1 MPTPTINLNGEHR
14 PLRIGE
20 VARRAGVNVQT
31 LRYYERRGLLDPD
44 RRHTGHREYD
54 DGAVRLVRTIKA
66 AQRLGFTLTEIE
78 ELLDLTRGR
87 ADGRRAIADVAA
99 DKIGDIELKIEQLQ
113 AMRESLQTLIDLG
126 CASLTSCGCPP
137 QCPIVI
143 PLTEEGMGDDLD
155 K

>member
-1 MPTPTINLNGEHR
+1 MTTTMDIAADR

-20 VARRAGVNVQT
+20 AASRAGVNVQT

-54 DGAVRLVRTIKA
+54 ADAVRLVRTIKA

-87 ADGRRAIADVAA
+87 TQGTRAIAELAT
-99 DKIGDIELKIEQLQ
+99 DKIEQIDLKIEQLR
-113 AMRESLQTLIDLG
+113 AMCESLNTLIELG
-126 CASLTSCGCPP
+126 CDSLTSCGCPP

-143 PLTEEGMGDDLD
+143 PLDEVGP
-155 K
+155 

>member
-1 MPTPTINLNGEHR
+1 MTTIDMTASR
-14 PLRIGE
+14 PVRIGE
-20 VARRAGVNVQT
+20 AASRAGVNVQT

-54 DGAVRLVRTIKA
+54 AEAVQLVRTIKA

-87 ADGRRAIADVAA
+87 TQGTRAIAELAS
-99 DKIGDIELKIEQLQ
+99 DKIEQIELKIDQLQ
-113 AMRESLQTLIDLG
+113 AMRESLNTLIELG
-126 CASLTSCGCPP
+126 CDSLTGCGCPP

-143 PLTEEGMGDDLD
+143 PLDEVGP
-155 K
+155 